1 MGIILK
7 HFDKLHRARSH
18 IRITLMGLI
27 LKHFQELQRDR
38 SHVRI
43 IWTGIFLKKSTTS
56 QNTLTCQ
63 NESDAYYSRTFRQT
77 S

>member
-7 HFDKLHRARSH
+7 HFAKLHRARSH

-27 LKHFQELQRDR
+27 LKHFQEHQRDR